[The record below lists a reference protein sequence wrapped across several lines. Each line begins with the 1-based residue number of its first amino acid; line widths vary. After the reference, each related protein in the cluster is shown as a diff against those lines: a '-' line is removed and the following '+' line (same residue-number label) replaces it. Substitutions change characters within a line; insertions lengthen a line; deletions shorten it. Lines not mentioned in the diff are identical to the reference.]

1 MGPLRGACVCACVRA
16 WCACV
21 RVCVRARAPSRCVRG
36 LEGREFGTGGPAAA
50 FAEGGGGGDGA
61 GEHGKKRGGGKGQE
75 EACKLLFVKT
85 GVVGGANDLIPALPN
100 YNLRVRICV
109 ARSELNVGWL
119 HECECWKIDAHR

>member
-1 MGPLRGACVCACVRA
+1 MRLRCQAA
-16 WCACV
+16 
-21 RVCVRARAPSRCVRG
+21 ARGGGHDPAPSRCVRG
-36 LEGREFGTGGPAAA
+36 LEGREFGAGGPTAACG

-85 GVVGGANDLIPALPN
+85 GVVGGANDLIPGLPN